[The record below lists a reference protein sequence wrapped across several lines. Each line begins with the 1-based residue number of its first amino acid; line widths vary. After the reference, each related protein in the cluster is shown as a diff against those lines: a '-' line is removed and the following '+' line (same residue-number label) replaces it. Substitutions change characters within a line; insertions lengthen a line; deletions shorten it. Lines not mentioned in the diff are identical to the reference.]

1 MPPKRPN
8 GAASSRQRASR
19 PSEQGSSEGAGGETA
34 TDIAR
39 SADRSGTMSLDQQR
53 VRVPAVVML
62 TSLVLAGCAASS
74 PALHPGKPEVTISGT
89 TIDKVKTALVA
100 EMSKRKFR
108 VGKETQLEMPF
119 EQPASGN
126 ALQGLSAADAKG
138 NPTER
143 ITYTLAPEGADIRI
157 VADIVVVRKLAAME
171 KPIDITQ
178 GPEAQSVQ
186 GILDKIAAEV
196 GTPKPKREN

>member
-1 MPPKRPN
+1 
-8 GAASSRQRASR
+8 
-19 PSEQGSSEGAGGETA
+19 
-34 TDIAR
+34 
-39 SADRSGTMSLDQQR
+39 MSLDQQR

-126 ALQGLSAADAKG
+126 ALQGLSTADAKG

>member
-1 MPPKRPN
+1 M
-8 GAASSRQRASR
+8 SSDQHCTRA
-19 PSEQGSSEGAGGETA
+19 PA
-34 TDIAR
+34 IALC
-39 SADRSGTMSLDQQR
+39 AF
-53 VRVPAVVML
+53 V
-62 TSLVLAGCAASS
+62 LVGCAASS
-74 PALHPGKPEVTISGT
+74 PELHPSKPEVTISGT
-89 TIDKVKTALVA
+89 SIDKVKTALVA

-119 EQPASGN
+119 EQPATGN

-138 NPTER
+138 NPIER

-171 KPIDITQ
+171 RPIDITQ

-186 GILDKIAAEV
+186 GILDKLAAEV

>member
-1 MPPKRPN
+1 MN
-8 GAASSRQRASR
+8 S
-19 PSEQGSSEGAGGETA
+19 
-34 TDIAR
+34 
-39 SADRSGTMSLDQQR
+39 DQQR
-53 VRVPAVVML
+53 FRTPAIVALAFM
-62 TSLVLAGCAASS
+62 LAGCAASS
-74 PALHPGKPEVTISGT
+74 PDLHPAKPEVTISGT

-119 EQPASGN
+119 EQPASGT
-126 ALQGLSAADAKG
+126 ALKGLSAADAKG
-138 NPTER
+138 NPIER

-157 VADIVVVRKLAAME
+157 VADVVIVRRLAAME

-186 GILDKIAAEV
+186 AILDKIAAEV
-196 GTPKPKREN
+196 GTPKATKREN

>member
-1 MPPKRPN
+1 M
-8 GAASSRQRASR
+8 
-19 PSEQGSSEGAGGETA
+19 
-34 TDIAR
+34 
-39 SADRSGTMSLDQQR
+39 
-53 VRVPAVVML
+53 
-62 TSLVLAGCAASS
+62 
-74 PALHPGKPEVTISGT
+74 
-89 TIDKVKTALVA
+89 
-100 EMSKRKFR
+100 
-108 VGKETQLEMPF
+108 
-119 EQPASGN
+119 
-126 ALQGLSAADAKG
+126 QGLSAADAKG

-196 GTPKPKREN
+196 GDSNPRAKTERSCAAEVAGAA

>member
-1 MPPKRPN
+1 M
-8 GAASSRQRASR
+8 SS
-19 PSEQGSSEGAGGETA
+19 
-34 TDIAR
+34 
-39 SADRSGTMSLDQQR
+39 DQQR
-53 VRVPAVVML
+53 VRVPAVVVL
-62 TSLVLAGCAASS
+62 TSLVLAGCAAQS
-74 PALHPGKPEVTISGT
+74 PVLHPGKPEITISGT

-119 EQPASGN
+119 EQPAGGN

-138 NPTER
+138 NPIER

-157 VADIVVVRKLAAME
+157 VADIVVIRKLAAME

-178 GPEAQSVQ
+178 GPESQSVQ
-186 GILDKIAAEV
+186 GILEKIAAEV